1 MELDFPYDQLYKNIN
16 AIQPLHEATWEA
28 FAASWQPV
36 KYKRKAVITVAGE
49 IEKYLYFVVSG
60 IQRGYYTHK
69 EKEATVF
76 FSYPHSFSGIAD
88 SFLLQSPSR
97 QFLETIT
104 ASELLRMPYQSFQSL
119 VDEYPD
125 MQKFAYKSTVLAWSG
140 TLERE
145 LELMVFTAEEKFTT
159 LLKRSPHILN
169 LVPHKYLASYLG
181 IDPTTFSKL
190 LATVRL

>member
-76 FSYPHSFSGIAD
+76 FCILQQNKKLKGI
-88 SFLLQSPSR
+88 
-97 QFLETIT
+97 
-104 ASELLRMPYQSFQSL
+104 
-119 VDEYPD
+119 
-125 MQKFAYKSTVLAWSG
+125 
-140 TLERE
+140 
-145 LELMVFTAEEKFTT
+145 
-159 LLKRSPHILN
+159 N
-169 LVPHKYLASYLG
+169 
-181 IDPTTFSKL
+181 
-190 LATVRL
+190 

>member
-1 MELDFPYDQLYKNIN
+1 MDLDFPYNQLYKNLN
-16 AIQPLHEATWEA
+16 AIQPLSNETWSA
-28 FAASWQPV
+28 FATSWHPV
-36 KYKRKAVITVAGE
+36 KFKRKEIITVAGE

-60 IQRGYYTHK
+60 LQRGYYIHK
-69 EKEATVF
+69 DKEATVF

-97 QFLETIT
+97 QFLEAIT
-104 ASELLRMPYQSFQSL
+104 ASELLRMPYQSFQRL
-119 VDEYPD
+119 VEEYPD

-190 LATVRL
+190 LASVRL